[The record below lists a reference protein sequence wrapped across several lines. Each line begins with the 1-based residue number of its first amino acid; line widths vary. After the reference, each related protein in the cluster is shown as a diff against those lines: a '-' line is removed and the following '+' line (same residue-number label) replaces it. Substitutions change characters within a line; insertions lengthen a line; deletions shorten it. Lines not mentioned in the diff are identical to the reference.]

1 MSSQQTCKVVYNN
14 CYGGFDLSTSGL
26 EEYNRRT
33 TKNVTLSDYIDREDP
48 VLIEMVETID
58 RKEINMKHSKLQIK
72 EFPLKF
78 KSFLLW
84 HDYDGKE
91 NVSID
96 YHKYIVDNVKF
107 ILDTNTTDKEKIEL
121 ITKLY
126 NDLDKIKCRE
136 CNEYMCM
143 HITPVGV

>member
-1 MSSQQTCKVVYNN
+1 MSSLQTFKIVYNG
-14 CYGGFDLSTSGL
+14 CFGGFDLSISGL

-33 TKNVTLSDYIDREDP
+33 SKNITLPDYIDREDP
-48 VLIEMVETID
+48 VLIEMVETMD

-96 YHKYIVDNVKF
+96 YNKYIVDNVKS
-107 ILDTNTTDKEKIEL
+107 ILDTYKIIRNTT
-121 ITKLY
+121 
-126 NDLDKIKCRE
+126 
-136 CNEYMCM
+136 
-143 HITPVGV
+143 VGFVVLNILTMIWTLRKNF